1 MKRLLLFAPFLLA
14 ARAADSDHLAEGQ
27 WESLF
32 QIESSSTDGKKQ
44 HQQTAP
50 IYPPSRCVKGGETA
64 PMAFF
69 SHPEDPD
76 CKTVSL
82 KAEKGKIRLTRLCQS
97 ASNPM
102 ATIEAKGHYDPH
114 HYSMTFLMW
123 NMFDGVK
130 IAVKGHI
137 TGSHQGL
144 CPPNK
149 TQ

>member
-1 MKRLLLFAPFLLA
+1 M
-14 ARAADSDHLAEGQ
+14 
-27 WESLF
+27 
-32 QIESSSTDGKKQ
+32 
-44 HQQTAP
+44 
-50 IYPPSRCVKGGETA
+50 V
-64 PMAFF
+64 FF

-82 KAEKGKIRLTRLCQS
+82 KAEKGKIRLTHLCQS

-102 ATIEAKGHYDPH
+102 ATIGAKSHYAPH

-137 TGSHQGL
+137 TGSYQGL
-144 CPPNK
+144 CLS
-149 TQ
+149 Q